1 MKKLFL
7 VITCLLA
14 VVVINAQ
21 SLEEIVKNYTVANKL
36 DKMSDIKTL
45 KISAN
50 MSMMGMEMPMEMWMK
65 NPNKIKTVTSIN
77 GQEMIQLFDGE
88 KGYMVNPMAGSTDP
102 VEMSD
107 ADAKQLLRNIIFEN
121 YMDKYLKSGQLSLE
135 GEEAVNGKPAFKLK
149 ATIEGGTVMHM
160 LIDKSSYLLVKT
172 VMDVNNQGMAMTVES
187 VPSDYKETD
196 GVLLPMKTTTSAQGM
211 EFITNFTKVEVN
223 IPIED
228 SVFKIK

>member
-21 SLEEIVKNYTVANKL
+21 SLEEIVKNYTIANKL

-65 NPNKIKTVTSIN
+65 NPNKIKTVTNIN

-102 VEMSD
+102 VEMSE

-135 GEEAVNGKPAFKLK
+135 GEEAVNGNPAFKLK
-149 ATIEGGTVMHM
+149 ATVEGGTVMHM

-172 VMDVNNQGMAMTVES
+172 LMDVNNQGMAMTVES
-187 VPSDYKETD
+187 TPSDYKETD

>member
-21 SLEEIVKNYTVANKL
+21 SLEEIVKNYTIANKL

-65 NPNKIKTVTSIN
+65 NPNKIKTVTNIN

-102 VEMSD
+102 VEMSET
-107 ADAKQLLRNIIFEN
+107 DAKQLLRNIIFEN

-135 GEEAVNGKPAFKLK
+135 GEEAVNGNPAFKLK

-172 VMDVNNQGMAMTVES
+172 LMDVNNQGMAMTVES
-187 VPSDYKETD
+187 TPSDYKETD

-223 IPIED
+223 IPMED